1 MEATPWLQLGEI
13 GDVRIDVLPTL
24 LMICRVGGG
33 CGWWNDDGTKPI
45 ISEEI

>member
-33 CGWWNDDGTKPI
+33 VGGGMMMEPNQ
-45 ISEEI
+45 